1 MRVSEEVEE
10 IVDKTV
16 ILAKN
21 ADFEYVVPELMLFVI
36 CQN

>member
-21 ADFEYVVPELMLFVI
+21 ADFEYVVPEALCYL
-36 CQN
+36 